1 MVGDSAS
8 DIEAGKAAGVKTCG
22 VLYGIGNKE
31 KLLAA
36 EADMYVNTPAEILN
50 VW

>member
-31 KLLAA
+31 KLLSAG
-36 EADMYVNTPAEILN
+36 ADIYVNTPVEILN